1 MKFFDLLNRV
11 SSRPT
16 VEMSSFDMSHE
27 HKTSLAFGKIA
38 PVFLQEVLPG
48 DKWHIS
54 TSAFLRTMP
63 LLSPMMHKLDLKVR
77 FFFVPNRLIW
87 HQWESFISQG
97 RAEVFGSSS
106 DPSSNLVVPSFVFDG
121 KDGQGNDLLKSK
133 YGARGS
139 LMDYFGFPLPK
150 TAQECRV
157 SQLPFRAYHLIIR
170 EYFRNNLLDPA
181 NLYNSQNG
189 VAEFIPFDEM
199 VTLNDKNLKE
209 KSLLQQMLSVADLA
223 WENDYFTSASPTPLA
238 VEQSVSSTSGLDSNI
253 YSDQVG
259 NADVNGYKLSNGS
272 VLVDGVPRSDLD
284 VKSKSGDG
292 VSVDELRYAYRLQHF
307 LENGLRYGRRYVEQL
322 FAHFGV
328 TSSDARL
335 QRPEYLG
342 GGSLAVQV
350 SEVTSTAGTDD
361 GRLGDLA
368 GRGLAVGGFED
379 ITFTSEEHGF
389 LIGVAYLSP
398 HASYYGGV
406 NRTFLRS
413 ERFDFAFPEFADLGQ
428 QPIFQ
433 SELDITDNYHLDG
446 TRTIFGYVPRYSE
459 YKQVMDK
466 FSGDMVDTLSFWH
479 LGRDF
484 SNASPVL
491 NDSFIYIDDAAR
503 VKLNRVF
510 GVTDAS
516 KHPFVATFGFK
527 ADALRPLPFNPQNV
541 I

>member
-16 VEMSSFDMSHE
+16 IEMSSFDMSHE

-54 TSAFLRTMP
+54 SSAFLRTMP
-63 LLSPMMHKLDLKVR
+63 LLSPMMHRLDLKLR

-87 HQWESFISQG
+87 SSWEAFISQG
-97 RAEVFGSSS
+97 RASYAYGENSQEKE
-106 DPSSNLVVPSFVFDG
+106 LYVPSFAFDG
-121 KDGQGNDLLKSK
+121 HNGENNSLLKNT
-133 YGARGS
+133 YGNRGS

-150 TAQECRV
+150 NASGVRV
-157 SQLPFRAYHLIIR
+157 SQLPFRAYHLIVK
-170 EYFRNNLLDPA
+170 EYFRNNLLDTT
-181 NLYNSQNG
+181 NLYYSQVGPEKYGPYDQIVELDDKTIQDNS
-189 VAEFIPFDEM
+189 F
-199 VTLNDKNLKE
+199 
-209 KSLLQQMLSVADLA
+209 LQDMLSVANLA

-238 VEQSVSSTSGLDSNI
+238 VEQSSSAGNYQ
-253 YSDQVG
+253 YSDAVG
-259 NADVNGYKLSNGS
+259 NPASDYKFSNGS
-272 VLVDGVPRSDLD
+272 VLVDGVPRPELD
-284 VKSKSGDG
+284 VQSQKGDG

-307 LENGLRYGRRYVEQL
+307 LENGLKYGRRYAEQI

-328 TSSDARL
+328 TSSDSRL

-350 SEVTSTAGTDD
+350 SEVTSTAGADE
-361 GRLGDLA
+361 GFLGDLA

-398 HASYYGGV
+398 HASYYGGI

-428 QPIFQ
+428 QPIFE
-433 SELDITDNYHLDG
+433 SELDVTNNFELDG
-446 TRTIFGYVPRYSE
+446 TREIFGYVPRYSE

-466 FSGDMVDTLSFWH
+466 FSGEMVDTLSYWH

-484 SNASPVL
+484 SDASPKL
-491 NDSFIYIDDAAR
+491 NDSFIYIDDKAR
-503 VKLNRVF
+503 EKLNRVF
-510 GVTDAS
+510 GVTDAK

-527 ADALRPLPFNPQNV
+527 ADALRPLPFNPQTIV
-541 I
+541 